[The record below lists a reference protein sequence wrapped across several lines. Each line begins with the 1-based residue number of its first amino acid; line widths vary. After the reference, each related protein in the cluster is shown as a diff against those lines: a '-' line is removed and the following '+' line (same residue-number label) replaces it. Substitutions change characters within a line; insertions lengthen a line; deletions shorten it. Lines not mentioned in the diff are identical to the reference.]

1 MSYKAPIREQ
11 RFVLESIAD
20 LAALGR
26 YSRFES
32 LSDELVETILDEGGR
47 LAAGI
52 FAPLN
57 RSGDI
62 AGATWSPDGVEHP
75 PGFSRAYASYAE
87 GGWGSLSADPE
98 FGGQGLPFVV
108 ALAFSEQLASS
119 NMGFSLCMML
129 TSGAIEAISAHSSVE
144 QKAIYLPKLICGAW
158 TGTMNLTEPQ
168 AGSDVGALRTTATPA
183 GDGSWRIKGSKI
195 FITWGEHSLAE
206 NIVHLVLARTPDAP
220 LGTKGISLFV
230 VPKFLP
236 NERGEVGRRNDLR
249 CVSIEH
255 KLGIHASPTCSMSFG
270 DHDQC
275 VGWLVGAE
283 RGGMRA
289 MFTMMNAARV
299 NVGLEGV
306 AIAERAYQEALAYA
320 RERVQSVPIGGE
332 VPGPIIEHPDVR
344 RMLMTLRATTQALR
358 AIAYYNG
365 AAIDRAGNE
374 SDDERRHAARGRADL
389 LTPITKAYCTDQ
401 GVEMASLAI
410 QVFGGMGYIEETGI
424 AQHYRDIR
432 IAPIYEGT
440 NGIQAMDLVGRKL
453 HADGGMHWRAL
464 LDDLSAMAVAL
475 DSEAQLDA
483 MRRSIMAAIALLRD
497 AAETMAARDPKAAAC
512 AAAPLL
518 KMFAT
523 VLGAA
528 LLGKQAA
535 AAAQRLAAG
544 QGHRQF
550 LLAKIATAEFFAQ
563 QLLPQAHAL
572 HTVILQSSAP
582 GLFAINAEDLAL

>member
-1 MSYKAPIREQ
+1 MTYIPPISEQ
-11 RFVLESIAD
+11 SFVLDTVSD

-26 YSRFES
+26 YPCFEA
-32 LSDELVETILDEGGR
+32 LTDELIHTILEEGGR
-47 LAAGI
+47 LSADI

-57 RSGDI
+57 RLGDTE
-62 AGATWSPDGVEHP
+62 GATWSPSEVKHP
-75 PGFSRAYASYAE
+75 PGFAQAYATYVE

-98 FGGQGLPFVV
+98 YGGQGLPFVV

-119 NMGFSLCMML
+119 NMAFSLCMTL
-129 TSGAIEAISAHSSVE
+129 TSGAIEAINAHSSIE
-144 QKAIYLPKLICGAW
+144 QKAIYLPKLVSGAW

-168 AGSDVGALRTTATPA
+168 AGSDVGALRTTATPT
-183 GDGSWRIKGSKI
+183 GDGTWRIKGSKI

-206 NIVHLVLARTPDAP
+206 NIVHLVLARTPGAP
-220 LGTKGISLFV
+220 AGTKGISLFV

-236 NERGEVGRRNDLR
+236 SENGGVGTRNDLR

-255 KLGIHASPTCSMSFG
+255 KLGIHASPTCTMSFG
-270 DHDQC
+270 DNDQC

-283 RGGMRA
+283 FSGMRA

-306 AIAERAYQEALAYA
+306 SIAERAYQGALAYA
-320 RERVQSVPIGGE
+320 RERVQSVPIGAKA
-332 VPGPIIEHPDVR
+332 PGRIIEHADVR

-365 AAIDRAGNE
+365 AAIDRARAE
-374 SDDERRHAARGRADL
+374 TDQEKRHAARGRADL

-453 HADGGMHWRAL
+453 HADDGQHWRAL
-464 LDDLSAMAVAL
+464 LDDLSAMTRAL
-475 DSEAQLDA
+475 GSEAQLGA
-483 MRRSIMAAIALLRD
+483 MRVWIVSAIEALREATETMVLRD
-497 AAETMAARDPKAAAC
+497 PETAAC
-512 AAAPLL
+512 AATPFL
-518 KMFAT
+518 KMFGT

-528 LLGKQAA
+528 LLGKQAGVA
-535 AAAQRLAAG
+535 ARRLAAG
-544 QGHRQF
+544 QGNRQF
-550 LLAKIATAEFFAQ
+550 LSAKIATAAFFAQ
-563 QLLPQAHAL
+563 QILPQAHAL
-572 HTVILQSSAP
+572 HTAIVQSSAT
-582 GLFAINAEDLAL
+582 GLFAISTEDLGL